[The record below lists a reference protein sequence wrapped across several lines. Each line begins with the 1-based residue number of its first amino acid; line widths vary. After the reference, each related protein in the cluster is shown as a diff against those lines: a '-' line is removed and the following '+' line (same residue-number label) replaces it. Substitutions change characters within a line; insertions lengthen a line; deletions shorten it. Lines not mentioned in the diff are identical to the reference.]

1 MSAKVLFYVPGLVDG
16 GGERLWS
23 CLASAI
29 QARGFDVIF
38 AQDFEASENR
48 CNLDSRIPV
57 HTLGRNHRRSVL
69 ALARLLRT
77 EKPDIALAAVGG
89 SNLKL
94 MLAKALARSPVRTV
108 LTFHGSR
115 EWKTGLLSF
124 LSYLGLPLLTTIAD
138 RTVAVSD
145 GLKQELIHRWRARKN
160 RVTTIL
166 NPVFFPASAPVP
178 TEVELKE
185 RAPILLAVGRFV
197 AEKDFITLVRAFARL
212 DHPSAKLVILGK
224 GPEERELR
232 LEIARLRL
240 KSRVELPGYSQ
251 EPWSYYAKAKCLVLS
266 SVSEPFGNVVVE
278 ALAFGL
284 PVVATACEG
293 PQEILRHGQF
303 GRIVACRNEFQLA
316 DAIRDTLDEPGDPLA
331 RRRRADA
338 FSFAQRV
345 PLYEA
350 LIRDVLRESG
360 APSPQPETSA
370 VVNDPLVKRPT

>member
-1 MSAKVLFYVPGLVDG
+1 
-16 GGERLWS
+16 
-23 CLASAI
+23 
-29 QARGFDVIF
+29 
-38 AQDFEASENR
+38 
-48 CNLDSRIPV
+48 
-57 HTLGRNHRRSVL
+57 
-69 ALARLLRT
+69 
-77 EKPDIALAAVGG
+77 
-89 SNLKL
+89 
-94 MLAKALARSPVRTV
+94 
-108 LTFHGSR
+108 
-115 EWKTGLLSF
+115 
-124 LSYLGLPLLTTIAD
+124 
-138 RTVAVSD
+138 
-145 GLKQELIHRWRARKN
+145 
-160 RVTTIL
+160 
-166 NPVFFPASAPVP
+166 
-178 TEVELKE
+178 
-185 RAPILLAVGRFV
+185 
-197 AEKDFITLVRAFARL
+197 
-212 DHPSAKLVILGK
+212 
-224 GPEERELR
+224 R